1 MSEEGRRPA
10 EERCGKGERARG
22 EERSGARRPQA
33 NGSEKQ
39 HGGGKGRDEPVDG
52 DGCRFGKE
60 REVSSLVRLVRSST
74 SPPVAMMTSP
84 VAATTGI
91 ARNERPGTLSA

>member
-1 MSEEGRRPA
+1 MGEEGRRPA
-10 EERCGKGERARG
+10 EEGCGKGERACG

-33 NGSEKQ
+33 NGSKKK

-60 REVSSLVRLVRSST
+60 REVGSACQSRRRRPSL
-74 SPPVAMMTSP
+74 
-84 VAATTGI
+84 
-91 ARNERPGTLSA
+91 